1 MMHSIHN
8 FLNDGLLQ
16 SFPPWKSQTIELRCV
31 FCIRCQNSGL
41 NNFRICSTVFKN
53 RLRKNHHFCRE
64 GGLFWVSIMFEWCC
78 ATVRIADAFAFLIR
92 YLQLTQ

>member
-1 MMHSIHN
+1 MFICLNTMMHSIHN

-64 GGLFWVSIMFEWCC
+64 GGCFGLASCLSGVALLSESRM
-78 ATVRIADAFAFLIR
+78 L
-92 YLQLTQ
+92 LHS